1 MLSGVLLQN
10 NFQRS
15 CWGNESVQNR
25 EGGGLYYLVASAV
38 GPNYS
43 YAFLTVSQRHKT
55 FFIAITH
62 FASRHCH
69 TSRRTY
75 WAGRW
80 AWKACAAGT
89 QTCWRPIS
97 KTSSQTPKMTKKSS
111 TRRKQTA
118 DWSTHRPRSCFSLTG
133 SRKAEKKVM
142 RLFYILMRPNLSE
155 QLRRSCI
162 NSARALGSENLSELQ
177 YWKEKRLNWY
187 PRVCLLDRMTLTGS
201 LSCLLHV
208 SHKTAETASHAAQSS
223 SHSSCTRTCIHTR
236 TPENFQLSNLSIL
249 TDEYCVCVRQ
259 WSCDVLP
266 DSCSRAQSSQDQD
279 HVLFL

>member
-97 KTSSQTPKMTKKSS
+97 KTSSQTPKMTKKKQREEETNSRLVDPPTS
-111 TRRKQTA
+111 LMLQPRRKQKGRKEGDASVLHLNEAESFRATA
-118 DWSTHRPRSCFSLTG
+118 PFMYQQC
-133 SRKAEKKVM
+133 
-142 RLFYILMRPNLSE
+142 
-155 QLRRSCI
+155 
-162 NSARALGSENLSELQ
+162 ARAGERKSFRTSVL
-177 YWKEKRLNWY
+177 KRKKIKLIPTCLFIGQNDTN
-187 PRVCLLDRMTLTGS
+187 RVT
-201 LSCLLHV
+201 
-208 SHKTAETASHAAQSS
+208 
-223 SHSSCTRTCIHTR
+223 
-236 TPENFQLSNLSIL
+236 
-249 TDEYCVCVRQ
+249 
-259 WSCDVLP
+259 VLP
-266 DSCSRAQSSQDQD
+266 AAR
-279 HVLFL
+279 FP

>member
-1 MLSGVLLQN
+1 M
-10 NFQRS
+10 
-15 CWGNESVQNR
+15 
-25 EGGGLYYLVASAV
+25 

-89 QTCWRPIS
+89 QTCWCPIS

-111 TRRKQTA
+111 ARRKQTA

-162 NSARALGSENLSELQ
+162 NSARAPGERKSFRTSVL
-177 YWKEKRLNWY
+177 KRKKIKLIPTCLFIGQNDTN
-187 PRVCLLDRMTLTGS
+187 RVT
-201 LSCLLHV
+201 
-208 SHKTAETASHAAQSS
+208 
-223 SHSSCTRTCIHTR
+223 
-236 TPENFQLSNLSIL
+236 
-249 TDEYCVCVRQ
+249 
-259 WSCDVLP
+259 VLP
-266 DSCSRAQSSQDQD
+266 AAR
-279 HVLFL
+279 FP

>member
-89 QTCWRPIS
+89 HEDIVPNPQNDKKKQREEETNSRLVDPP
-97 KTSSQTPKMTKKSS
+97 TSLMLQP
-111 TRRKQTA
+111 RRKQKGRKEGDASVLHLNEAESFRATA
-118 DWSTHRPRSCFSLTG
+118 PFMYQQC
-133 SRKAEKKVM
+133 
-142 RLFYILMRPNLSE
+142 
-155 QLRRSCI
+155 
-162 NSARALGSENLSELQ
+162 ARAGERKSFRTSVL
-177 YWKEKRLNWY
+177 KRKKIKLIPTCLFIGQNDTN
-187 PRVCLLDRMTLTGS
+187 RVT
-201 LSCLLHV
+201 
-208 SHKTAETASHAAQSS
+208 
-223 SHSSCTRTCIHTR
+223 
-236 TPENFQLSNLSIL
+236 
-249 TDEYCVCVRQ
+249 
-259 WSCDVLP
+259 VLP
-266 DSCSRAQSSQDQD
+266 AAR
-279 HVLFL
+279 FP